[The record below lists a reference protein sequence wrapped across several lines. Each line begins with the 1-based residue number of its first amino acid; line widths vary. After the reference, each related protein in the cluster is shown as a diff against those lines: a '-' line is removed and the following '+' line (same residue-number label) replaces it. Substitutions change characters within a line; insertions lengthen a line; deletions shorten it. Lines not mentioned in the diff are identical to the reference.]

1 MAAAVRI
8 GGEDWGRDI
17 RIGVPRPQQGAG
29 TQVYRALSLS
39 LSLSQT
45 LLLCGLWGLS
55 DDEHY
60 DDDDVVISYRAC
72 LCKLERKLGQ
82 RRGPVGCDLGISKG
96 SRVAGIGHSECVAE
110 VCVEG
115 AGEVKE
121 RYKQW

>member
-1 MAAAVRI
+1 
-8 GGEDWGRDI
+8 
-17 RIGVPRPQQGAG
+17 
-29 TQVYRALSLS
+29 
-39 LSLSQT
+39 
-45 LLLCGLWGLS
+45 LS

-96 SRVAGIGHSECVAE
+96 SRVAGIEHSECVAE

-121 RYKQW
+121 RYIQW